1 MIRQKL
7 PGIKTL
13 GYVEGKNLQRQMM
26 MKSLTGLPVAIMTDI
41 TPINFVGN
49 PTCEAASDYDNGGR
63 IEKTTLKFI
72 TDEMIVHYP
81 DIAFVVTDTNGESFV
96 IGAREKPHPIIRM
109 TISTGEPGGEPAV
122 FSYEVTLYA
131 QRSLIPC
138 SV

>member
-7 PGIKTL
+7 PGIKSL
-13 GYVEGKNLQRQMM
+13 GYVQGKNLQRQMM
-26 MKSLTGLPVAIMTDI
+26 MKSLAGLPV
-41 TPINFVGN
+41 
-49 PTCEAASDYDNGGR
+49 DNGGR

-96 IGAREKPHPIIRM
+96 VGAREKPHPIIRM
-109 TISTGEPGGEPAV
+109 TISTGDPGGEPAV

>member
-1 MIRQKL
+1 MIQQRL
-7 PGIKTL
+7 PGIKSL
-13 GYVEGKNLQRQMM
+13 GYVQGKNLQRQMM
-26 MKSLTGLPVAIMTDI
+26 MKSLAGLPVAIMTDI

-72 TDEMIVHYP
+72 TDENIVHYH
-81 DIAFVVTDTNGESFV
+81 D
-96 IGAREKPHPIIRM
+96 
-109 TISTGEPGGEPAV
+109 TISTGDPGGEPAV